1 MRQMTLNETSTSYGL
16 NLAKMREES
25 PDCLM
30 YLKFFLL
37 YNRISDISER
47 TGTVFIDNFHISF
60 IRVVEDN
67 FQLSKQKLIGYFS
80 GLC

>member
-16 NLAKMREES
+16 NLAKTREES

-67 FQLSKQKLIGYFS
+67 FQLSKQKLYWVR
-80 GLC
+80 

>member
-1 MRQMTLNETSTSYGL
+1 MGQMTLNEILTSYGL

-30 YLKFFLL
+30 YLKFFHL
-37 YNRISDISER
+37 YNRIFDILER
-47 TGTVFIDNFHISF
+47 TGTVFIDNFDHSF

-67 FQLSKQKLIGYFS
+67 FQLSKQKLYWV
-80 GLC
+80 L